1 MKDNKILLLIPLI
14 GIFFILTGIVIYD
27 NYATNKANEKL
38 KKEKYEIKLKCEKL
52 EEEQLKR
59 IIKGE

>member
-1 MKDNKILLLIPLI
+1 MKDKTLLFIPLI

-38 KKEKYEIKLKCEKL
+38 KKEIDFKISE
-52 EEEQLKR
+52 R
-59 IIKGE
+59 INSNV

>member
-1 MKDNKILLLIPLI
+1 MKDKTLLFIPLI

-27 NYATNKANEKL
+27 NYATNKANDKL
-38 KKEKYEIKLKCEKL
+38 KREKYELKQKCEKL
-52 EEEQLKR
+52 EDEQLKR